1 VRDPVRIIIIWTLAA
16 LVAGLTVLSFGD
28 RLGLD
33 GRPGWVFDLLS
44 HWPRHLA
51 LAGLVVAGIAFWRRA
66 HAAGVTALVAASIN
80 LALLIGVGG
89 FASPQPA
96 PDDARLIRIVSA
108 NVHGSMEALVRIAS
122 LSRDYDADLV
132 AIYEAPDSLTTNDV
146 GGLFPGL
153 PVNVLP
159 SQRAN
164 GWPLIRRSF
173 VAARGAGVGGVAMF
187 EGSHGVL
194 IHGVLGPVQF
204 VTTHPPSPGDPGLMQ
219 DRNQQLRAAAGFVH
233 TSRPFIIAGDFNSTP
248 WGRAYA
254 FVPGARAGD
263 PRFEGTFPA
272 ILGPFG
278 LPIDHIRFGGGL
290 VLTDY
295 RAGPDIGSD
304 HLPLFATFALPKE

>member
-1 VRDPVRIIIIWTLAA
+1 MLAA
-16 LVAGLTVLSFGD
+16 LVAGLTMLSFGD

-51 LAGLVVAGIAFWRRA
+51 LAALVIAAIAFWRRA
-66 HAAGVTALVAASIN
+66 HRSGVTALAAASIN
-80 LALLIGVGG
+80 IALLIGLGG
-89 FASPQPA
+89 FATPQPA
-96 PDDARLIRIVSA
+96 SEGARIIRVVSA
-108 NVHGSMEALVRIAS
+108 NVHGSLEALARVAS
-122 LSRDYDADLV
+122 LSREYDADLV
-132 AIYEAPDSLTTNDV
+132 AIYEAPDALTTTDA
-146 GGLFPGL
+146 GGMFPGL
-153 PVNVLP
+153 PVIVLP

-164 GWPLIRRSF
+164 GWPLIRRSL

-204 VTTHPPSPGDPGLMQ
+204 VATHPPSPGDPGLMH
-219 DRNQQLRAAAGFVH
+219 DRDQQLRAAGAYVDA
-233 TSRPFIIAGDFNSTP
+233 SRPFIVAGDFNSTP

-254 FVPGARAGD
+254 SVPGTRAGD

-272 ILGPFG
+272 LLGPFG

-304 HLPLFATFALPKE
+304 HLPLFATFALPED